1 MPRFRLLAGTGFV
14 ALLLSIVALIPAQ
27 FALVILG
34 VPAETVNG
42 VSGTIWRGSLQRL
55 AMDGII
61 LGPVSWQ
68 ARPAR
73 LLLGQLAGDVE
84 ATLPDG
90 FVNTGVAVS
99 IGGRLSFSDLEGA
112 APVAWLA
119 PATGSDGGQLTARFE
134 RLELNGDRI
143 DTAIGS
149 LKVAGVV
156 LPIPTAGPRLA
167 PGNYAITFDAKDLAP
182 EALLTG
188 AIADSGGPLEI
199 SGTVTFTPPRSY
211 ELSGTAKPRPE
222 APPELLN
229 ALKMLGP
236 ASPDG
241 AHALSLAG
249 SF

>member
-1 MPRFRLLAGTGFV
+1 MPPIRLLAGTGLV
-14 ALLLSIVALIPAQ
+14 ALLLSIVALIPAHV
-27 FALVILG
+27 ALAILG
-34 VPAETVNG
+34 VPAETVSG
-42 VSGTIWRGSLQRL
+42 VSGTVWRGSIHRL
-55 AMDGII
+55 AIDSLV

-90 FVNTGVAVS
+90 FVTTGVGVS
-99 IGGRLSFSDLEGA
+99 LGGSLSFSNLEGA

-119 PATGSDGGQLTARFE
+119 PAAGRDGGQLTARFE
-134 RLELNGDRI
+134 QLELDDDRI

-149 LKVAGVV
+149 LQVAGVV
-156 LPIPTAGPRLA
+156 LPIPTAGAGLA
-167 PGNYAITFDAKDLAP
+167 PGNYAITFDAQDLAP

-188 AIADSGGPLEI
+188 AITDRGGPLEI
-199 SGTVTFTPPRSY
+199 AGTVTFTPPRSY

-222 APPELLN
+222 APPELRN
-229 ALKMLGP
+229 ALQMLGP
-236 ASPDG
+236 PSPDG
-241 AHALSLAG
+241 AHTLSLAG